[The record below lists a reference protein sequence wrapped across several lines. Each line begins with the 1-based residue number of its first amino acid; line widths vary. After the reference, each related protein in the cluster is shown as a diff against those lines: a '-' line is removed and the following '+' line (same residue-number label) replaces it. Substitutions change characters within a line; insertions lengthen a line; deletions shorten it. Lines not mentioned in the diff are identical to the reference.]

1 MITGW
6 YHRELKRR
14 KLSSDTEPLPV
25 SVKVLG
31 AGATAGIGQW
41 KSLSV
46 FVDYLLMNSNNYQEE
61 TLGEGRA
68 YFR

>member
-31 AGATAGIGQW
+31 AGATAGNRTMEV
-41 KSLSV
+41 SV
-46 FVDYLLMNSNNYQEE
+46 CVCGLPSNEQ
-61 TLGEGRA
+61 
-68 YFR
+68 

>member
-31 AGATAGIGQW
+31 ARATAGIGQW